1 MKVRLPRDHT
11 DSCATATSRP
21 MNGPPGSRGAA
32 ATHSA
37 AATVRPG
44 EAPSAPPVEDG
55 AGAEV
60 PRTTPPRDQGQ
71 RRRAEKTTRQPP
83 VGPPGIEDDE

>member
-1 MKVRLPRDHT
+1 MVRLPRGHT
-11 DSCATATSRP
+11 DSWATGSSRT

-37 AATVRPG
+37 AAIVRPG
-44 EAPSAPPVEDG
+44 EAPSAEAVEDG

-60 PRTTPPRDQGQ
+60 PLTTPPRDQGQ
-71 RRRAEKTTRQPP
+71 RRRAEKTTRRPP
-83 VGPPGIEDDE
+83 AGPLGIEDDG